1 MFPIDFLT
9 FLGFSAAEVII
20 VWLTLRSVNGRVPQK
35 IFFALPFAQKAK
47 ETLSMKG

>member
-35 IFFALPFAQKAK
+35 IFAQKAK